1 MIFREY
7 YLDYSVS
14 FLNLFIGMTG
24 KQNVE
29 FSFRKKLEPK
39 HVHQLS
45 IRNIVSEYMVSQVV
59 LFPCR
64 DKYHRLRW
72 KKSPPQQSTFMST
85 MVGPAQKIGRSSWEQ
100 AINLPNHATILLRP
114 CWSGIV
120 KKRKEKISFSI
131 RKWPTSWR
139 NRIKAKKHIE
149 NWRKRMAKKELF
161 LIELVMFLF
170 KKTTAWK
177 TSKNDNQ
184 TYIRTQQTVRSH
196 CQTCKK
202 LSSTCD
208 INNKRKK
215 K

>member
-1 MIFREY
+1 
-7 YLDYSVS
+7 
-14 FLNLFIGMTG
+14 MTR

-59 LFPCR
+59 LFLCS

-149 NWRKRMAKKELF
+149 NLLFLTKQPFQRPQSTAYAFLLLLMEAQKNGKKELF

-170 KKTTAWK
+170 KKWWHEKPQKTTIKLTFGLKKQSAVTVKHEK
-177 TSKNDNQ
+177 TFLN
-184 TYIRTQQTVRSH
+184 
-196 CQTCKK
+196 
-202 LSSTCD
+202 LW
-208 INNKRKK
+208 
-215 K
+215 